1 MKVRIRK
8 AGPGET
14 PGYKSKLNKFIPKAE
29 NGGEATAM
37 ITQLVKAAYNVL
49 IKDQAEPEELYNNL
63 LAQKIEPQIAMEII
77 RRAVALSEENEDSR
91 MQENA
96 VNDEIEQEE
105 KGTKDA
111 IAEEAAKQAEWEN
124 LKLHNQEETDQLFM
138 QDQEDYNN
146 SQAQNEAIDE
156 DYDQESEDQF
166 NNMMFSEEGE
176 PSQYAK
182 GGVSGSPGDLEELL
196 QELDRR
202 LANKEITE
210 KQYRYLKDKV
220 NEYYSIKSDVGKLQ
234 EQLLANKLSEDEF
247 TNKYNAYRT
256 AYKQKYNESFVC
268 DPNIE
273 NCPKDQELEKLYP
286 SAANEKVLIGNNEV
300 TKYNDK
306 GEIVTTIEPVYTYVN
321 KKSEPEN
328 PVIENKQE
336 EVQYEMPVVQSNKSE
351 LPILNYFAPIHDR
364 THIPFNN
371 PFTPGRDRPINWAPY
386 SAALRA
392 FTGYKKGDEQ
402 KYYDEIKQAREEDRP
417 VNLENMPLMG
427 KTDLKARRKYK
438 KALKNYYQSLE
449 QEPNEYT
456 QEEKYG
462 GLTRA
467 QFGYDVVNQRENETP
482 ELTNDQLIGNV
493 FKMFKGRE
501 NEIPNE
507 VDRLIAETPGI
518 QKLHFPGIEEYIP
531 QYSPLSVY
539 DSYQV
544 PNPFDAVSEMKRGG
558 MTKKSFVKQ
567 MMKKYAE
574 GGQEEN
580 VDEGG
585 DEEEKTTQP
594 TPMDTANG
602 DVEKMKNGF
611 IDSIK
616 MAAKEKVF
624 ADFWDNAPPEIK
636 NVEFMNQK
644 PMAQNGY
651 MVPEND
657 FTHYTHG
664 TDDIFNQQ
672 MNEYIT
678 QFGGFVDPNKPDL
691 NKFVYGGPDY
701 MDKNTA
707 DPYSR
712 AEFQGYGKYGVS
724 VGNIKMARRGMDL
737 NDKNL
742 DDPIDD
748 EQKRKLAES
757 KAADEWN
764 ILKNQLPDG
773 SGTLVNYAP
782 DLKDPAYI
790 EILNRYLKEQGLPI
804 LENNNTKE
812 WFNID
817 DPNVIRE
824 HEKGWGQNLDKGAYT
839 DPYDIITPERIN
851 YQFVPT
857 SGGRIGLMD
866 ALLPWNPFRS
876 YQSYSYQVPLSDLM
890 HMQNLKLGNEQY
902 PWYSIRNLDNIPMPG
917 SRRAM
922 NKLLKQLQNYT
933 SNQNEG
939 SIYGQ
944 DNRSLNDKVKEYFG
958 ESDASWKKL
967 KARDKK
973 ILKNGYLDLMERE
986 QGPYAP
992 DEDIDNENININAEQ
1007 INNPIL
1013 EGANEYVQNEWGDIL
1028 TDIVDVLGDDAATD
1042 FNNLLQTNP
1051 SQEQI
1056 DAKIQELLAK
1066 RNAVIQRNEN
1076 PFFNANSSE
1085 QDLNKNQS
1093 NNSETIQYTDDSNA
1107 LYDMMINNPD
1117 IVNDPAV
1124 QKVYLDELGYSED
1137 DWNKAKAKY
1146 LSQNKK
1152 AGGPIYGNQSF
1163 IPSYSVMPT
1172 YDLGG
1177 ESQKCPPGYKK
1188 DPVSGMCR
1196 DDMGNTT
1203 YPTFIPSTTSNFTNF
1218 KKENKDVTSL
1228 LKNPFPQ
1235 EPLDAFNNKYNQVGE
1250 YKFDS
1255 GFEPEDS
1262 DYDPNQ
1268 LINISGRL
1276 KTTDYESGINQLQ
1289 AGKYALANII
1299 GNWGRNNRENQMLM
1313 DNANI
1318 MNLASRTPMLDMG
1331 DHGELG
1337 SGYGQF
1343 RTYGA
1348 EQQSRTAYGK
1358 TGGTFKRGGS
1368 KIEYNVGDELYMT
1381 EAEIADFVKKGGKLE
1396 FV

>member
-96 VNDEIEQEE
+96 VNNEIEQEE
-105 KGTKDA
+105 KGTRDA
-111 IAEEAAKQAEWEN
+111 IAEEAAKQNEWEN

-138 QDQEDYNN
+138 QDEEDYNN

-166 NNMMFSEEGE
+166 NNMIF
-176 PSQYAK
+176 
-182 GGVSGSPGDLEELL
+182 D
-196 QELDRR
+196 D
-202 LANKEITE
+202 N
-210 KQYRYLKDKV
+210 
-220 NEYYSIKSDVGKLQ
+220 Q
-234 EQLLANKLSEDEF
+234 EQ
-247 TNKYNAYRT
+247 
-256 AYKQKYNESFVC
+256 
-268 DPNIE
+268 
-273 NCPKDQELEKLYP
+273 
-286 SAANEKVLIGNNEV
+286 
-300 TKYNDK
+300 
-306 GEIVTTIEPVYTYVN
+306 
-321 KKSEPEN
+321 
-328 PVIENKQE
+328 
-336 EVQYEMPVVQSNKSE
+336 
-351 LPILNYFAPIHDR
+351 
-364 THIPFNN
+364 
-371 PFTPGRDRPINWAPY
+371 
-386 SAALRA
+386 
-392 FTGYKKGDEQ
+392 
-402 KYYDEIKQAREEDRP
+402 
-417 VNLENMPLMG
+417 
-427 KTDLKARRKYK
+427 
-438 KALKNYYQSLE
+438 
-449 QEPNEYT
+449 
-456 QEEKYG
+456 KYG

-482 ELTNDQLIGNV
+482 ELTNDQLIENV
-493 FKMFKGRE
+493 FKIFKGRE

-544 PNPFDAVSEMKRGG
+544 PNPFDAVSEMKKGG

-594 TPMDTANG
+594 TPMDTANN

-672 MNEYIT
+672 MNEYVT

-691 NKFVYGGPDY
+691 NKFVYGGLDY

-724 VGNIKMARRGMDL
+724 VGNIKMARRGIDL

-824 HEKGWGQNLDKGAYT
+824 HEKGWGQNPDIIGQHLKMNPPKIGETNSQWLLRTTGNPGFYENNAVWDGTKFVKSGSLPGSN

-1066 RNAVIQRNEN
+1066 RNAVIQGNEN

-1107 LYDMMINNPD
+1107 LYDMMVNNPD

-1203 YPTFIPSTTSNFTNF
+1203 YPTFTPSTTLNFTNF

-1276 KTTDYESGINQLQ
+1276 RTTDYESGINQLQ

-1337 SGYGQF
+1337 SGYGRF

-1348 EQQSRTAYGK
+1348 KQQSRTAYGK

-1381 EAEIADFVKKGGKLE
+1381 EAEIADFIKKGGKLE